1 MKTILNY
8 NEIIKRNEQLEREN
22 KQLRYEILMNL
33 VEKNTIDYKYKYIIE
48 ELEKENK
55 KLKQS
60 NAYLKILTH

>member
-48 ELEKENK
+48 ELE
-55 KLKQS
+55 
-60 NAYLKILTH
+60 